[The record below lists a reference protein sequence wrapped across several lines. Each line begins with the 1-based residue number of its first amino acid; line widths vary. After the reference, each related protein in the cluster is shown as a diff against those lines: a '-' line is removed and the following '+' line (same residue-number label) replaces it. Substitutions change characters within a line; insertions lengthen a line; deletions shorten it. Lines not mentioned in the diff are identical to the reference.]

1 MNYFKA
7 AVLEE
12 LNKELVLHELEH
24 ISPQKGQVKVRL
36 ITSGICGAQINEIN
50 GIKGPDRF
58 LPHLLGHEGFG
69 EVVETGLDVK
79 NIKSGD
85 FVILHWRKSK
95 GFETLGGKYKS
106 KKGIEIAS
114 GPVTTFSEYT
124 IVSENRVSK
133 VKYDNSLNEVYP
145 LLGCALSTAYGIV
158 TKESSPNEK
167 NKILISGAGGL
178 GLSICYWLKVLYP
191 SIQIDLI
198 EKNLEK
204 LIHLKSIANIKIF
217 NNFNNF
223 KSQNEYNHIYETT
236 GNVDL
241 ISSAFNHLAKD
252 SNLILVGQPKL
263 NSKLILS
270 NPLKFF
276 SGIKMFSSDGG
287 QINFDLDLDNMINKL
302 DIDLIK
308 KFKLISKVIKLD
320 EINNGIKDLQTGT
333 ERRIIIKFYDNI

>member
-24 ISPQKGQVKVRL
+24 VSPQRGQVKVKL
-36 ITSGICGAQINEIN
+36 ISSGICGAQINEIN

-69 EVVETGLDVK
+69 EVVETGQDVK
-79 NIKSGD
+79 NVKSGD

-95 GFETLGGKYKS
+95 GIETLGGKYKS

-114 GPVTTFSEYT
+114 GSVTTFSTYT

-133 VKYDNSLNEVYP
+133 VKNDNSLHEIYP

-167 NKILISGAGGL
+167 SKILISGVGGL

-191 SIQIDLI
+191 SIKIDLI
-198 EKNLEK
+198 DKNLEK
-204 LIHLKSIANIKIF
+204 LKHLKALANIEIF
-217 NNFNNF
+217 NSLNNFN
-223 KSQNEYNHIYETT
+223 SQNEYDFIYDTT

-263 NSKLILS
+263 NSKLVLS

-276 SGIKMFSSDGG
+276 SGIKIFSSDGG
-287 QINFDLDLDNMINKL
+287 KINFDLDLDNMINKL

-320 EINNGIKDLQTGT
+320 DINKAITDLQTGI
-333 ERRIIIKFYDNI
+333 ERRIIIKFHDNI